1 MNDIKDYPVTELK
14 LIYQVLHS
22 QIQQNFDL
30 MDSNLLQDIQTILQS
45 QAANDGIDVSLHSEW
60 SLWLSQQSVS

>member
-1 MNDIKDYPVTELK
+1 MKVINEYPVSELK

-22 QIQQNFDL
+22 QIQDNFDL
-30 MDSNLLQDIQTILQS
+30 MDSNLLQDIQTTLQS
-45 QAANDGIDVSLHSEW
+45 RAANDGIDVSLHSEW